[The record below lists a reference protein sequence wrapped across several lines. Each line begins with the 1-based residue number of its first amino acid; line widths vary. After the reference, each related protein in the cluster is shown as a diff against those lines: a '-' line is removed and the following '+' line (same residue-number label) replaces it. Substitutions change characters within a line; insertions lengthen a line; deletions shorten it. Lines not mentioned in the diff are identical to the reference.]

1 MQINDYRVKCSI
13 LLRWVTKNC
22 DIACTDAV
30 ISNQSVVSAVNES
43 HVQKLAVIYKLTPW
57 TLTTKTQLN
66 DQWCYLLHA
75 GGVW

>member
-13 LLRWVTKNC
+13 LLRRVTKNC

-43 HVQKLAVIYKLTPW
+43 HVQKLAVIYKLTP
-57 TLTTKTQLN
+57 
-66 DQWCYLLHA
+66 
-75 GGVW
+75 